1 MSRYVWK
8 VSEASFTPTYYT
20 IEKAE
25 DLRYA
30 TNAYIILSDSA
41 TFNSFDGNYT
51 FGANVTTLSKDYGS
65 KSTRTY
71 PYLATAKTENERTF
85 SSVFQSVNSKGYWR
99 TKGSDTITVYCDD
112 ETRYYTQTVQAGQF
126 VKYVSNSDFEA
137 YPNGDLYQEEYYYKA
152 FLADDIDPS
161 AVTIP
166 TSINGGESTQAVVT
180 ESVSGTLHSYGTIK
194 YQYQYQINNGSWQD
208 IKTSESASETFTVPS
223 GANTIRVRVRVQD
236 SLGYVQPDWVYSET
250 VEVFN
255 NQPPSAPGSIR
266 AENVVSGKYATITIT
281 SATDSDGY
289 IAEYIYERSVDG
301 GSWSQ
306 AARSGSLSYMDL
318 IDADWATVQ
327 YRACAVDNN
336 GAKGPYAE
344 TETFTLNNDYIMI
357 SGPDSELGT
366 RNGPFAL
373 SVVIGVSGENGSSVK
388 QISVSVS
395 LDGTQFYT
403 GSRDAG
409 QNLVV
414 VIDTRFLKTGRHT
427 IEIAAEKGAYMPAQA
442 AFVFE
447 LKTLDMSLVA
457 NAQAGIIQND
467 KGEAKLPY
475 TFAQMVIVDETGKTL
490 ADVLAELAADDGQPE
505 EPATQPSVQIASG
518 TYIGTGTYGSFN
530 PNRLQ
535 LEFAPKFLVVA
546 PQEKTSS
553 GIESDS
559 AYGIASTPFIV
570 WAGQPG
576 SASSQGSGYVQSA
589 NNKVSVSGNS
599 VSWYS
604 SLSAEYQLNT
614 RISTYYYFAIGMNS
628 T

>member
-8 VSEASFTPTYYT
+8 VSEASFTPTYYA
-20 IEKAE
+20 IGKGE
-25 DLRYA
+25 DLRYV
-30 TNAYIILSDSA
+30 TKDYIILSDSA
-41 TFNSFDGNYT
+41 TFNHFDGNYT
-51 FGANVTTLSKDYGS
+51 FGANVTTLSKDYVLE
-65 KSTRTY
+65 STRTY

-137 YPNGDLYQEEYYYKA
+137 YPDGDLYQEEYYYKA

-180 ESVSGTLHSYGTIK
+180 ESVANTLHEYGTIQ
-194 YQYQYQINNGSWQD
+194 YQYQYQLDGGSWTD
-208 IKTSESASETFTVPS
+208 IKTSESTSETFTVPS
-223 GANTIRVRVRVQD
+223 GTKTIRVRVRVQD
-236 SLGYVQPDWVYSET
+236 GIGYVQPDWTYSET

-255 NQPPSAPGSIR
+255 NQPPSAPGSIQ
-266 AENVVSGKYATITIT
+266 AENVVSGKYATITIS
-281 SATDSDGY
+281 SATDTDGY
-289 IAEYIYERSVDG
+289 IAEYVYERSVDG
-301 GSWSQ
+301 SSWTQ
-306 AARSGSLSYMDL
+306 AARSGSLSYMDFV
-318 IDADWATVQ
+318 DADWATVQ

-336 GAKGPYAE
+336 GAKGPYIE
-344 TETFTLNNDYIMI
+344 TEIFTLNNDYIMI
-357 SGPDSELGT
+357 SGPGSELGI

-373 SVVIGVSGENGSSVK
+373 SVVIDVSGENGSSVK
-388 QISVSVS
+388 EISVSVS
-395 LDGTQFYT
+395 LDDESIYT
-403 GSRDAG
+403 GERDAG
-409 QNLVV
+409 QNLTVI
-414 VIDTRFLKTGRHT
+414 IDTRFLKTGRHT
-427 IEIAAEKGAYMPAQA
+427 IEVAAEKGAYMPARA

-475 TFAQMVIVDETGKTL
+475 TLAQLVIVDENGKTL
-490 ADVLAELAADDGQPE
+490 ADVLDDLASDAEQPE
-505 EPATQPSVQIASG
+505 EPATQPSVQIAAG
-518 TYIGTGTYGSFN
+518 TYTGTGTYGSSN

-535 LEFAPKFLVVA
+535 LEFTPKFLVVA
-546 PQEKTSS
+546 PQDSTSA
-553 GIESDS
+553 ITAESYYQL
-559 AYGIASTPFIV
+559 APTPFII

-576 SASSQGSGYVQSA
+576 SAPSEGSGYVQSP

-614 RISTYYYFAIGMNS
+614 RSSTYYYFAVGTAS

>member
-8 VSEASFTPTYYT
+8 VSEASFTPTYT
-20 IEKAE
+20 TNAKGK
-25 DLRYA
+25 DLRYISSDD
-30 TNAYIILSDSA
+30 YIILAESA
-41 TFNSFDGNYT
+41 TFNAFDGNYT
-51 FGANVTTLSKDYGS
+51 LGGSVKATKASEFTLA
-65 KSTRTY
+65 STRTY
-71 PYLATAKTENERTF
+71 PYLATESSESKRTIPN
-85 SSVFQSVNSKGYWR
+85 VFMSVNGSGYWR
-99 TKGSDTITVYCDD
+99 TKSDVTVYCDD
-112 ETRYYTQTVQAGQF
+112 ETRWYYQKSQAGDF
-126 VKYVSNSDFEA
+126 LGYVSSDSLET
-137 YPNGDLYQEEYYYKA
+137 YPDGGVYRAYYYKA
-152 FLADDIDPS
+152 IVADNIDPT

-166 TSINGGESTQAVVT
+166 SGINGGESTQAVVT

-236 SLGYVQPDWVYSET
+236 SLGYVQPDWVYSGT

-518 TYIGTGTYGSFN
+518 TYIGTGTYGSSN

-553 GIESDS
+553 GIESGSD
-559 AYGIASTPFIV
+559 YGIASTPFIV

-604 SLSAEYQLNT
+604 DISAEYQLNN